1 MKASD
6 AKGNSR
12 LADGDSDKAVP
23 DQMQSKLPVY
33 KMVDGAR
40 VRAPGD
46 VQDPKRRYGQTS
58 NVQTGETYITEYTDA
73 EEREADAQAATWEAE
88 KPQRE
93 AEARRREE
101 EAVQFRNSLRYEQRV
116 VAFLDILGWAAAIN
130 ASTTSIESTQ
140 KLGIAMQ
147 GLATHVKMNAWQREH
162 AGPSGWPGDP
172 MITHFSD
179 SLLISFSTGRFTQ
192 SAIEMTLMA
201 VIQSLMF
208 QGFIVRGAVCCGPLI
223 HREALAYGP
232 AMVAAYMLEKNEA
245 VVPRIILDHSLASAW
260 SPGQRVRGAQDEL

>member
-1 MKASD
+1 
-6 AKGNSR
+6 
-12 LADGDSDKAVP
+12 
-23 DQMQSKLPVY
+23 
-33 KMVDGAR
+33 
-40 VRAPGD
+40 
-46 VQDPKRRYGQTS
+46 
-58 NVQTGETYITEYTDA
+58 
-73 EEREADAQAATWEAE
+73 
-88 KPQRE
+88 
-93 AEARRREE
+93 
-101 EAVQFRNSLRYEQRV
+101 
-116 VAFLDILGWAAAIN
+116 
-130 ASTTSIESTQ
+130 
-140 KLGIAMQ
+140 
-147 GLATHVKMNAWQREH
+147 
-162 AGPSGWPGDP
+162 

-260 SPGQRVRGAQDEL
+260 SPGQRVQNRDGKLVGHIRHWRQDDDGWYFFDHLSNPLGWPTTLNDEKPSPALTSHMNVWRNIIETNISANRNFPNVLRKYVWLARYFNRVCKGNPSAEIDSIPLFGC